1 MRLLLMACV
10 LALAA
15 APAFAQPAPG
25 TAPAAPAMPSGAM
38 PGMAMPESPP
48 AAKVAPS
55 TLAYQAAMAKMDRG
69 MAISYTGNADAD
81 FVAGMI
87 PHHEGAIDMARVELR
102 YGHDKALKR
111 LAREIIKAQTKEI
124 AFMRRWQAHH
134 RK

>member
-1 MRLLLMACV
+1 MRLSLMACV

-15 APAFAQPAPG
+15 TPAFAQPAPS
-25 TAPAAPAMPSGAM
+25 APPAAM
-38 PGMAMPESPP
+38 PGMAMPAGPP
-48 AAKVAPS
+48 TAEAAPS
-55 TLAYQAAMAKMDRG
+55 TRAYQAAMAKMDRG
-69 MAISYTGNADAD
+69 MAIPYTGNADQD

-87 PHHEGAIDMARVELR
+87 PHHQGAIDMARVELR

-111 LAREIIKAQTKEI
+111 LARGIIKAQEKEI

>member
-1 MRLLLMACV
+1 MRLSLMACV

-15 APAFAQPAPG
+15 TPAFAQPAPSAPPPP
-25 TAPAAPAMPSGAM
+25 APAAM
-38 PGMAMPESPP
+38 PGMAMPASPP
-48 AAKVAPS
+48 AAEAAPS
-55 TLAYQAAMAKMDRG
+55 TRAYQAAMAKMDRG
-69 MAISYTGNADAD
+69 MAIPYTGNADQD

-87 PHHEGAIDMARVELR
+87 PHHQGAIDMARVELR

-111 LAREIIKAQTKEI
+111 LARRIIKAQTREI

>member
-1 MRLLLMACV
+1 MRLSLMACV

-25 TAPAAPAMPSGAM
+25 AAPPPPPPPAAM
-38 PGMAMPESPP
+38 PGMAMPASPP
-48 AAKVAPS
+48 AAEAAPS
-55 TLAYQAAMAKMDRG
+55 TRAYQAAMAKMDRG
-69 MAISYTGNADAD
+69 MAIPYTGNADQD

-87 PHHEGAIDMARVELR
+87 PHHQGAIDMARVELR

-111 LAREIIKAQTKEI
+111 LARRIIKAQTREI

>member
-1 MRLLLMACV
+1 MRLSLMACV

-15 APAFAQPAPG
+15 APAFAQPAPSAPPPP
-25 TAPAAPAMPSGAM
+25 APAAM
-38 PGMAMPESPP
+38 PGMAMPASPP
-48 AAKVAPS
+48 AAEAAPS
-55 TLAYQAAMAKMDRG
+55 TRAYQAAMAKMDRG
-69 MAISYTGNADAD
+69 MAIPYTGNADQD

-87 PHHEGAIDMARVELR
+87 PHHQGAIDMARVELR

-111 LAREIIKAQTKEI
+111 LARGIIKAQEKEI